1 MARDTAPII
10 TITLGTP
17 EQPCWL
23 DHATLDVIEA
33 GLTTARGDAR
43 AIVLRGSR
51 NAFCLG
57 MASPEHPEPGALQA
71 GINRFVEVLE
81 GLRNGPLPVIAVVEG
96 PVRGGGL
103 ALLAVADVVIATPAA
118 SCQLPELFL
127 GLVPGVVGAYL
138 VPARLSEGRMRYLA
152 QSGATRTAEDAC
164 QDGLFDEV
172 VAADAL
178 ERRLRELLRQVG
190 RASQRALQRGRRL
203 LASGPATGRARR
215 VRQGAAE
222 LVSLACGSTT
232 TEHQLDA
239 PVGHASDRPTPPVTW
254 SVIEPG
260 IAQVTMCDAASGNAL
275 SAPMLAGLRA
285 ALAEVSR
292 CESLSVCILAG
303 TPSVFSS
310 GATAETL
317 HHAAAGRVD
326 LAEVELAG
334 VVLDADVPVVA
345 AVEGHAVG
353 GGLVLAAACDVT
365 ILASESRYGATFTRL
380 GITPGMGCTALLEEL
395 VGPGLAREMMYTGRT
410 WRGAD
415 LLRRGVPGV
424 RVLPRADVLTAA
436 LDLARDMCGSTP
448 RVSRLLKQT
457 LAVSRRER
465 VDAALALERA
475 AHRDILEH
483 PETAQVILAR
493 VPVAEPL
500 A

>member
-1 MARDTAPII
+1 MTRDTGPVI

-23 DHATLDVIEA
+23 DRTTLDDMASCLA
-33 GLTTARGDAR
+33 GARGDAR
-43 AIVLRGSR
+43 AIVLRGST

-81 GLRNGPLPVIAVVEG
+81 GLRNGAVPVIAVVEG

-118 SCQLPELFL
+118 TCQLPELFL

-178 ERRLRELLRQVG
+178 DRRLRDLLRQVG
-190 RASQRALQRGRRL
+190 RATPRALQRGRRL
-203 LASGPATGRARR
+203 FASGPATGRQRR

-222 LVSLACGSTT
+222 LVSLLSGCADS
-232 TEHQLDA
+232 EHAPEPHTDAMPGTA
-239 PVGHASDRPTPPVTW
+239 PVVTW
-254 SVIEPG
+254 CVLEPG
-260 IAQVTMCDAASGNAL
+260 IAQVTMNDPANGNAL
-275 SAPMLAGLRA
+275 SARMLAGLRSA
-285 ALAEVSR
+285 FREVSE
-292 CESLSVCILAG
+292 CEGIAVCILAG

-310 GATAETL
+310 GATADTL
-317 HHAAAGRVD
+317 HGAVAGRVD

-334 VVLDADVPVVA
+334 AVLEAAVPVVA

-353 GGLVLAAACDVT
+353 GGLVLAAACDLA
-365 ILASESRYGATFTRL
+365 ILARESRYGATFTRL
-380 GITPGMGCTALLEEL
+380 GITPGMGCTALLEEM
-395 VGPGLAREMMYTGRT
+395 VGPSLAREMMYTGRT

-415 LLRRGVPGV
+415 LLRRGVPGLQ
-424 RVLPRADVLTAA
+424 VLPRADVLAAA

-483 PETAQVILAR
+483 PETAQVILER
-493 VPVAEPL
+493 VPVAEPI